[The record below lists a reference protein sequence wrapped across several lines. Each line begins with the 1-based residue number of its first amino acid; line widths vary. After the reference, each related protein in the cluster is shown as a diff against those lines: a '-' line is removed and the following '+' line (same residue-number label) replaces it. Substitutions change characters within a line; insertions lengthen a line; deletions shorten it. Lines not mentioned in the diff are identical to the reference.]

1 VVSRRVERIGLSPT
15 LRISALAGSLRAS
28 GVDVLDFSAGQPDF
42 PTPEP
47 VKRAGIRAIEENKT
61 RYTPNAGAPE
71 LRQAISRQ
79 LGRTRGVEY
88 PPDQILVSSGAKA
101 SLFFAFM
108 ALVDPGDEVL
118 LPTPYW
124 VSYPEQIALAEGRA
138 VLVPCTDE
146 TRFKLRPDVLEAAV
160 TPRSR
165 VLVLNYP
172 SNPSGACYSR
182 QELEALVDVCLR
194 HGLWIIADEIYSGM
208 VYDGKEFTSVASLG
222 EKIRERA
229 VIIDGMSKSY
239 AMTGWRMGH
248 AAGPKDV
255 ISAMARMQS
264 HSTSNASSIAQW
276 ASIEALDN
284 GDEEILRRLGEFTKR
299 RDEVVRLLSELDGV
313 RCLKP
318 EGAFYAFPNV
328 SGLFGR
334 TTGSGPIRSGQDL
347 AEFLLEDAKVAVV
360 PGDPFGAPEHIRVSY
375 AVSLERIREGVH
387 RIAEA
392 IATLG

>member
-1 VVSRRVERIGLSPT
+1 M
-15 LRISALAGSLRAS
+15 
-28 GVDVLDFSAGQPDF
+28 LDFSAGQPDF
-42 PTPEP
+42 PTPES
-47 VKRAGIRAIEENKT
+47 VKQAGIRAIEQDKT

-79 LGRTRGVEY
+79 LGRTRGIEY

-108 ALVDPGDEVL
+108 ALVDPGDDVL

-124 VSYPEQIALAEGRA
+124 VSYPEQIQLAEGNA
-138 VLVPCTDE
+138 VLVPCSDE
-146 TRFKLRPDVLEAAV
+146 AGFKLSPEALEAAV
-160 TPRSR
+160 TKRSR
-165 VLVLNYP
+165 VIVLNYP

-182 QELEALVDVCLR
+182 EELEALARVCLR
-194 HGLWIIADEIYSGM
+194 HDLWIIADEIYSGM
-208 VYDGKEFTSVASLG
+208 VYDGQEFTSVASLG
-222 EKIRERA
+222 EEFREKS

-284 GDEEILRRLGEFTKR
+284 GDDEVRRRLGEFTKR

-313 RCLKP
+313 SCLKP

-334 TTGSGPIRSGQDL
+334 TTDKGPIRSGQDL
-347 AEFLLEDAKVAVV
+347 AEYLLERANVALV
-360 PGDPFGAPEHIRVSY
+360 PGDPFGAPQHVRVSY
-375 AVSLERIREGVH
+375 PVSIERIREGVG
-387 RIAEA
+387 RIADA
-392 IATLG
+392 IAKLGH